1 MALVNNGDYQDF
13 NYTGDIQSIT
23 LTKSGVYKLECW
35 GAGTSA
41 EDRYSFAS
49 AKGGYVSGHKFLN
62 AGDTLYIVVGGSNG
76 YNGGGSSTS
85 YQDPVYAY
93 FSCSSGGGATHIASK
108 SGLLT
113 SFLVSGSTTNETF
126 TTEDG
131 YLIAGGAGG
140 SVVYQIANGDTGG
153 RDGGAG
159 GTGGNNGKFG
169 IGSSHPGSGSHDYDH
184 GCGGGAGYRGGSYS
198 NNSASQIN
206 SGGSGGTNWN
216 GGCPTFTYNGTT
228 YSPSSSSGVRNGD
241 GLARVTLTEVA
252 YTITVSKN
260 IDSNLLSVSG
270 AGDYPANTSA
280 TITASI
286 TDQEFGG
293 KHYRFAGWYSRNT
306 LISTSLSYTFTISAS
321 VSYEARFVEQ
331 ANVVVSS
338 NPNGAGVIS
347 NAGIYDIGTSVSLSA
362 TPNNG
367 FAFVDWAIDEEHYTS
382 NPLSITITEDTS
394 VSANFTSAYN
404 INTRIIGEG
413 NLNTNYTTSGITI
426 EAVPATHWGFSIIKV
441 SFLDNL
447 ETADGLYLETANGEE
462 IMIVSSESSYNTN
475 PITISI
481 SNDIEIEVTF
491 VYVGKQF
498 TRYIYGI
505 GGQNDETSRGNIL
518 GSDPSGIYDSGTTV
532 TVEVGSNGLYHTF
545 VGWYPSEDDAKADQ
559 NRVSSS
565 QIYSFTITDD
575 TTLVAKFVF
584 NYPWIPVIKD
594 RTINDITNKTAKAYL
609 NYTDI
614 LRLEK
619 DLGYM
624 EGYYNLPIQV
634 DLNWDYTRYIY
645 ESDFTRLRNRLAAL
659 KQISGVT
666 TSVPIHPINVY
677 SRMNTFEKTLDNV
690 HNTIV

>member
-35 GAGTSA
+35 GAGNSISGYG
-41 EDRYSFAS
+41 ESAS
-49 AKGGYVSGHKFLN
+49 ARGGYVSGYKYFD
-62 AGDTLYIVVGGSNG
+62 AGTTLYICVGGSSG
-76 YNGGGSSTS
+76 YNGGGSSTG
-85 YQDPVYAY
+85 YHDPVYAY
-93 FSCSSGGGATHIASK
+93 FSCTNGSGATHIAK
-108 SGLLT
+108 VSGVLT
-113 SFLVSGSTTNETF
+113 SFLLPNSSTEETF
-126 TTEDG
+126 TTRDG

-140 SVVYQIANGDTGG
+140 SQVYIIANGDTGG
-153 RDGGAG
+153 RNGGAG

-169 IGSSHPGSGSHDYDH
+169 YGNSHPGSGSQDWNH
-184 GCGGGAGYRGGSYS
+184 GCGGGAGYRGGGAS
-198 NNSASQIN
+198 NAAASGI
-206 SGGSGGTNWN
+206 SGGGSGGTNWN

-241 GLARVTLTEVA
+241 GLAKITLTEVA

-260 IDSNLLSVSG
+260 INSNLLSVSG
-270 AGDYPANTSA
+270 GGDYAVNTNA
-280 TITASI
+280 TLTASI
-286 TDQEFGG
+286 TPQDWGG
-293 KHYRFAGWYSRNT
+293 KHYRFDGWYLDNSRV
-306 LISTSLSYTFTISAS
+306 STSLSYTITVTANAT
-321 VSYEARFVEQ
+321 YEARFVEQ
-331 ANVVVSS
+331 AEIKASS
-338 NPNGAGVIS
+338 EPNGAGNITG
-347 NAGIYDIGTSVSLSA
+347 AGLYDVGTTVNLSII
-362 TPNNG
+362 PSQG
-367 FAFVDWAIDEEHYTS
+367 FAFVQWNTGS
-382 NPLSITITEDTS
+382 SNNPLSITVSSDITYTATLTS
-394 VSANFTSAYN
+394 SYEIETN
-404 INTRIIGEG
+404 IIGDG
-413 NLNTNYTTSGITI
+413 NLNITYTTSGITI

-447 ETADGLYLETANGEE
+447 ETADGLYLETASGEE
-462 IMIVSSESSYNTN
+462 IMLVSSESSYNTN

-565 QIYSFTITDD
+565 QTYSFTITDD

-659 KQISGVT
+659 KQVSGVT